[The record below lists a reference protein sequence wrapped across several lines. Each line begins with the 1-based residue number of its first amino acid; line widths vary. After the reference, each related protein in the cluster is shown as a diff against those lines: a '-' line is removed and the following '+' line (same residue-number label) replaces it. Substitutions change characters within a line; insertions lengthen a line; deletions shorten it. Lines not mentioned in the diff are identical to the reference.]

1 MGMKRKF
8 GVGIVSAAIGLSLI
22 SGGTY
27 AYFSDTEETTNTFAA
42 GTIDLEVEPTKIVEI
57 EDLAPGDSISRTF
70 QLQNNGT
77 LDIKKVLLETDY
89 LVNDTN
95 SDNTEDFGEHI
106 EVEFLYN
113 IDQVNEV
120 IYETTVAELKEMT
133 PEAVSEEIFL
143 PIIGEEG
150 LESGTEDDFLVK
162 FNFVDNNESQNQF
175 QGDSLELKWTFNAIQ
190 ESGEQR

>member
-1 MGMKRKF
+1 MKRKF